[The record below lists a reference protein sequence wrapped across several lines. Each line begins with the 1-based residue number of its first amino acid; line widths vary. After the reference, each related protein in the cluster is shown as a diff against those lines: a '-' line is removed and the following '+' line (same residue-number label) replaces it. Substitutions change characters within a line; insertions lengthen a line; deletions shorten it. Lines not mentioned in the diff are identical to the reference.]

1 MPLLSERLMSNEEEI
16 KTILRE
22 KILAN
27 TSQSDLARKMG
38 VDRRLVSR
46 QLSTAFNQTT
56 INKLVEMLNVI
67 NIQVQVT
74 FKDI

>member
-1 MPLLSERLMSNEEEI
+1 MSNEEEI